1 MFLLYALG
9 AINLAVALYSLWGSL
24 RYARYARRATPGR
37 EGPYGPR
44 VALIVPCCGAEEGLE
59 ANLAALAAQDYPEL
73 RLLFIV
79 EDRND
84 PAVPVIERVRA
95 QVSRSSVLIIAGSAR
110 TRGQKVHN
118 LLAGVRQARG
128 EEVLAFADSDG
139 RPDRLWLARLVAVLN
154 PSRPSRPSGPS
165 RPGRIGVVTGYR
177 FYLPEPASFASLLRS
192 VWNAGVLTLLGDH
205 DHNFAWGG
213 SMALRR
219 ATFEEAGVAGAWQ
232 GALSDDYAL
241 THAVRRA
248 GYRIEFVP
256 GCLVG
261 SRGKTD
267 LGELAAWCSRQMA
280 ITRVYWPNL
289 WLLAGG
295 TQVLYTSFLLA
306 ASLVA
311 AAGSGWAAALVA
323 VLLGLTILT
332 GALRARAVQA
342 LAPQWKEAIHP
353 HSWAYALLSPLAAV
367 LTVYGFTRSALS
379 TRIEWRGKRYQMRSP
394 TETVVLDQP
403 PSPPQ
408 LDGGAELDL

>member
-1 MFLLYALG
+1 MFFLYALG
-9 AINLAVALYSLWGSL
+9 AINLAVALYSLWGSF
-24 RYARYARRATPGR
+24 RYAHYARRSSPGR
-37 EGPYGPR
+37 EGSYCPR
-44 VALIVPCCGAEEGLE
+44 VALLVPCCGAEEGLE

-79 EDRND
+79 ENRDD

-110 TRGQKVHN
+110 TCGQKVHN
-118 LLAGVRQARG
+118 LLAGVREARG

-139 RPDRLWLARLVAVLN
+139 RPDPLWLSRLVAALN
-154 PSRPSRPSGPS
+154 PSGPS
-165 RPGRIGVVTGYR
+165 RPGRIGVATGYR
-177 FYLPEPASFASLLRS
+177 FYLPEPASLASLLRS

-213 SMALRR
+213 SMAIRR
-219 ATFEEAGVAGAWQ
+219 AVFEEAGVAGAWQ

-248 GYRIEFVP
+248 GYRINFVP

-261 SRGKTD
+261 SRGKTG

-280 ITRVYWPNL
+280 ITRVYWPRL

-295 TQVLYTSFLLA
+295 TQVLYTGFLLV
-306 ASLVA
+306 ASLLA

-342 LAPQWKEAIHP
+342 LAPQWKEAIRP
-353 HSWAYALLSPLAAV
+353 HGWAYALLSPLAAV

-379 TRIEWRGKRYQMRSP
+379 RQIEWRGKRYEMRSP
-394 TETVVLDQP
+394 TETVVLEQP
-403 PSPPQ
+403 PSRPE